1 MGTLGGLGLWGLGKL
16 GISTDG
22 EPEVSHPSSRETVN
36 DRSKKEQ
43 GRRTVWLRVF
53 LWTNDNSLSTSMAT
67 VARLLYVTAFT
78 PSILKYKKIQE
89 NAPPDIS
96 FTSTHF
102 ANNTADVGQR
112 LGGDLSEYQPKRAN
126 VTPRLRDLHWLAIAA
141 QSKFKSVVLA

>member
-1 MGTLGGLGLWGLGKL
+1 
-16 GISTDG
+16 
-22 EPEVSHPSSRETVN
+22 
-36 DRSKKEQ
+36 
-43 GRRTVWLRVF
+43 
-53 LWTNDNSLSTSMAT
+53 MAT
-67 VARLLYVTAFT
+67 VARLLYVIAFT